1 MEVNNSSKRIE
12 KLNERPGTISLK
24 EFKTTF
30 STMVYEMELKYG
42 ANYTEVFAF
51 KQLTHYVHYGALDV
65 YKQHFLRISGVMQ
78 IPNLAYATTITTASQ
93 ATLQATITHNGTLRN
108 NPDLIPT
115 SINFFPQQL
124 IIVIIN
130 IPPTINALAFADIV
144 GEFFRVFELEF
155 LVKSFE
161 KNLQLVTFSRQ
172 KAKTL
177 KMLYKRLFKLK
188 KDIQNITDLKTAH
201 RYFRSLEGILT
212 FHA

>member
-1 MEVNNSSKRIE
+1 MFN
-12 KLNERPGTISLK
+12 GSLGIIYLR
-24 EFKTTF
+24 EFEATF
-30 STMVYEMELKYG
+30 STVVCELEFKYG
-42 ANYTEVFAF
+42 TNCPKVFAF
-51 KQLTHYVHYGALDV
+51 KQPACYVHYEALNV
-65 YKQHFLRISGVMQ
+65 YEQHFPRILGATQ